1 MAQKMRFHYKS
12 TFKMHSGNSVAK
24 WKKNSCNVKHQ
35 KFRVQIKWKSMQPIR
50 EIVGHPTNLFNP
62 YRVGN
67 IFVHGTIPSTDSI
80 IHDVSS
86 SQFSL

>member
-1 MAQKMRFHYKS
+1 
-12 TFKMHSGNSVAK
+12 
-24 WKKNSCNVKHQ
+24 
-35 KFRVQIKWKSMQPIR
+35 MQPIR
-50 EIVGHPTNLFNP
+50 EIVGHPTKLFNP

-67 IFVHGTIPSTDSI
+67 IFVHGTITSTDSI

>member
-1 MAQKMRFHYKS
+1 
-12 TFKMHSGNSVAK
+12 
-24 WKKNSCNVKHQ
+24 
-35 KFRVQIKWKSMQPIR
+35 MQPIR

-67 IFVHGTIPSTDSI
+67 IFVHGTITSTDSI